1 MTIFNEILLVLPEL
15 NMYPDVYLLKKV
27 PFLIIEIQPITIPV
41 MENNRKPTR
50 NSTDYLLNDLSEAIL
65 GYQKESPVLV
75 GIDGVDASGKTTL
88 ADKLAYRLKESNRQ
102 IIRASID
109 GFHNPKAIRYRR
121 GRNSPSGYYQDSFNH
136 HLIIDKLLK
145 PLSSGDLKYKE
156 VAFDYRTDN
165 EVNVPG
171 KKADKDAILI
181 MDGIFLFRPEL
192 LNYWDIKIFLDV
204 SFDVTLQRAIKR
216 AKDQETPDSEQD
228 IIDLYNRRYIPGQ
241 RLYFQEATPQ
251 EKADILID
259 NASYETPVIVRT
271 IF

>member
-1 MTIFNEILLVLPEL
+1 M
-15 NMYPDVYLLKKV
+15 
-27 PFLIIEIQPITIPV
+27 Q
-41 MENNRKPTR
+41 
-50 NSTDYLLNDLSEAIL
+50 TDYLFNHLSEAIL
-65 GYQKESPVLV
+65 GYQKDLPILV
-75 GIDGVDASGKTTL
+75 GIDGVDAAGKTTL
-88 ADKLAYRLKESNRQ
+88 ANNLADRLEESNRQ

-109 GFHNPKAIRYRR
+109 GFHNPKAIRYRK
-121 GRNSPSGYYQDSFNH
+121 GRNSPDGYYQDSFNH
-136 HLIIDKLLK
+136 HLIIDKLLE

-156 VAFDYRTDN
+156 VVFDYQIDD
-165 EVNVPG
+165 EVNVPS

-216 AKDQETPDSEQD
+216 VKNQETLASEQD
-228 IIDLYNRRYIPGQ
+228 IVDLYNRRYIPGQ

-259 NASYETPVIVRT
+259 NTSYENPVIIRT

>member
-1 MTIFNEILLVLPEL
+1 M
-15 NMYPDVYLLKKV
+15 
-27 PFLIIEIQPITIPV
+27 Q
-41 MENNRKPTR
+41 
-50 NSTDYLLNDLSEAIL
+50 TDYLFNHLSEAIL
-65 GYQKESPVLV
+65 GYQKDLPILV
-75 GIDGVDASGKTTL
+75 GIDGVDAAGKTIL
-88 ADKLAYRLKESNRQ
+88 ADKLADRLEESNRQ

-109 GFHNPKAIRYRR
+109 GFHNPKAIRYRK
-121 GRNSPSGYYQDSFNH
+121 GRNSPNGYYQDSFNH

-156 VAFDYRTDN
+156 VVFDYRIDD
-165 EVNVPG
+165 EVNVPS

-192 LNYWDIKIFLDV
+192 LNHWDIKILLDV

-216 AKDQETPDSEQD
+216 VKDQETLDSEQD
-228 IIDLYNRRYIPGQ
+228 IMDQYNRRYIPGQ

-259 NASYETPVIVRT
+259 NTSYEIPVIIRT

>member
-1 MTIFNEILLVLPEL
+1 MQTS
-15 NMYPDVYLLKKV
+15 
-27 PFLIIEIQPITIPV
+27 Q
-41 MENNRKPTR
+41 
-50 NSTDYLLNDLSEAIL
+50 LLNHLCEAIL
-65 GYQKESPVLV
+65 GYQKDLPTLV
-75 GIDGVDASGKTTL
+75 GIDGVDASGKTIL
-88 ADKLAYRLKESNRQ
+88 ADKLADRLEESSRH

-109 GFHNPKAIRYRR
+109 GFHNPRAIRYRK
-121 GRNSPSGYYQDSFNH
+121 GRNSPNGYYQDSFNYQ
-136 HLIIDKLLK
+136 LIIDKLLK
-145 PLSSGDLKYKE
+145 PLSSRDLKYKE
-156 VAFDYRTDN
+156 AAFDYRIDD
-165 EVNVPG
+165 EVNVPS

-181 MDGIFLFRPEL
+181 MDGIFLFRLEL

-216 AKDQETPDSEQD
+216 AKDQETLDSEQD

-259 NASYETPVIVRT
+259 NSDYDDPLIIRT

>member
-1 MTIFNEILLVLPEL
+1 MQTDNLFNH
-15 NMYPDVYLLKKV
+15 
-27 PFLIIEIQPITIPV
+27 
-41 MENNRKPTR
+41 
-50 NSTDYLLNDLSEAIL
+50 LSEAIL
-65 GYQKESPVLV
+65 GYQKDLPILV

-88 ADKLAYRLKESNRQ
+88 ANKLADRLEESNRQ

-109 GFHNPKAIRYRR
+109 GFHNPEAIRYRK
-121 GRNSPSGYYQDSFNH
+121 GRDSPNGYYQDSFNH

-156 VAFDYRTDN
+156 VVFDYRIDD
-165 EVNVPG
+165 EVNVPS

-216 AKDQETPDSEQD
+216 AKDQETLDSEQD
-228 IIDLYNRRYIPGQ
+228 IVDIYNRRYIPGQ

-259 NASYETPVIVRT
+259 NTNYENPVIIRT